1 MEHQTL
7 MPEAPAQPLPRL
19 SLPIEGMTCASCAG
33 RVERALLAV
42 PGTVEA
48 RVNLASERAQV
59 QGSAPVEALAAA
71 VRRAGYAV
79 PESAR
84 AIGVEGMTC
93 ASCAGRVERAL
104 AAVPGV
110 ASVSVNLASEQAMLR
125 LLLPVEDS
133 VLAAALAR
141 AGYRLAATPEDGAA
155 EDAAALAR
163 LSAQRRDLL
172 VAALLAAPFLVGMV
186 GMGLGRDWMPNG
198 WVQLALALPVQLW
211 FGARFYRAAWAA
223 LRAGT
228 GNMDLLVAIG
238 TSAAFGLSLVLLLQ
252 HGGGHSHALYFEAAV
267 VVILFVMLGKHLEAR
282 ARRGT
287 GAALRALLDLRPR
300 TARLLAEDGTEREVP
315 AASLVL
321 GDVVVLRP
329 GERVPVDG
337 VVEQGEAGVD
347 ESALT
352 GESRPVEKAPGASL
366 STGTV
371 VLDGRLVLRTTAV
384 GAETTLARVAALVSA
399 AQASRA
405 PVQKLVDRVA
415 AVFVPVV
422 ILIAAATL
430 GYWLWAGAG
439 VEAALLHAVAVLV
452 IACPCALGLATPAAI
467 MAGTGAAAR
476 AGILVRDAE
485 AIERGQGITLVAFD
499 KTGTLTEGQPRLAAL
514 HPAKGVA
521 EAEVLA
527 LAAALQAGSEH
538 PLARAVL
545 AAQRQAGDP
554 TPAVTGFRAL
564 PGRGVEGVV
573 EGRRLL
579 LGSPRLLAESGLE
592 MRELAEASRAEATA
606 GRSLAWLLAPHG
618 AAAQSG
624 RVVGLLA
631 FEDALKPQAAAAVQ
645 ALRDMKVEVAMLSG
659 DSPAAAEAAAR
670 VLGIT
675 QVEAEVL
682 PQAKLDAIARWRQG
696 GARIAM
702 VGDGVN
708 DAPALAAAD
717 LGIAMGTGTDVA
729 MAAAGITLMR
739 GDPALVPAALDITRR
754 TYRKLQENLAWAFA
768 YNLLGIPL
776 AAAGLLSPP
785 LAGAAMALSSVSVLT
800 NALLLS
806 RWRPHL
812 PQQTRPAA
820 GAGR

>member
-7 MPEAPAQPLPRL
+7 MPEASPQTFPRL

-42 PGTVEA
+42 PGTMEVH
-48 RVNLASERAQV
+48 VNLASEQALVR
-59 QGSAPVEALAAA
+59 GSAPAEALAAA

-79 PESAR
+79 PEVSR
-84 AIGVEGMTC
+84 SIGVEGMTC

-110 ASVSVNLASEQAMLR
+110 AAVSVNLASEQATLR

-133 VLAAALAR
+133 VLAATLAR
-141 AGYRLAATPEDGAA
+141 AGYRLAALAEDGAA
-155 EDAAALAR
+155 EEAAAAAK

-172 VAALLAAPFLVGMV
+172 LAALLAAPFMLGML
-186 GMGLGRDWMPNG
+186 GMGIGRDWMPNG
-198 WVQLALALPVQLW
+198 WVQLALAVPMQFW
-211 FGARFYRAAWAA
+211 FGARFYRAGWAA
-223 LRAGT
+223 VRAGT

-252 HGGGHSHALYFEAAV
+252 HGGGHAHVLYFEAGV

-300 TARLLAEDGTEREVP
+300 TARLRAEDGTEREVP
-315 AASLVL
+315 AASLVV

-337 VVEQGEAGVD
+337 TVEHGEAGVD

-352 GESRPVEKAPGASL
+352 GESRPVEKAPGAKL
-366 STGTV
+366 ATGTV
-371 VLDGRLVLRTTAV
+371 VLDGSLVLRATAV
-384 GAETTLARVAALVSA
+384 GGETTLARVAALVSA

-415 AVFVPVV
+415 AVFVPIV
-422 ILIAAATL
+422 IVIAAGTL
-430 GYWLWAGAG
+430 GFWLLAGAG
-439 VEAALLHAVAVLV
+439 VEAALLHAVSVLV

-485 AIERGQGITLVAFD
+485 AIERGQAITLVAFD
-499 KTGTLTEGQPRLAAL
+499 KTGTLTEGRPRLAAL
-514 HPAKGVA
+514 HAADGVA
-521 EAEVLA
+521 QAEILA
-527 LAAALQAGSEH
+527 MAAALQTGSEH

-545 AAQRQAGDP
+545 TAHQQAGGSTP
-554 TPAVTGFRAL
+554 PAVTGFRAL

-573 EGRRLL
+573 EGQRLL
-579 LGSPRLLAESGLE
+579 LGSPRMLAESGLQTGA
-592 MRELAEASRAEATA
+592 LAERGRAEAIA
-606 GRSLAWLLAPHG
+606 GRSLAWLLAP
-618 AAAQSG
+618 QSG
-624 RVVGLLA
+624 RVLGLLA
-631 FEDALKPQAAAAVQ
+631 FEDALKPQAAGAVQ
-645 ALRDMKVEVAMLSG
+645 ALRDLKVEVAMLSG
-659 DSPAAAEAAAR
+659 DSPAAAESAAR
-670 VLGIT
+670 ALGIT
-675 QVEAEVL
+675 QVAAEML
-682 PQAKLDAIARWRQG
+682 PQNKLETIARWREG

-768 YNLLGIPL
+768 FNLLGIPL
-776 AAAGLLSPP
+776 AAAGMLSPAF
-785 LAGAAMALSSVSVLT
+785 AGAAMALSSVSVLT

-806 RWRPHL
+806 RWHPRGHPRPV
-812 PQQTRPAA
+812 ASA
-820 GAGR
+820 

>member
-1 MEHQTL
+1 
-7 MPEAPAQPLPRL
+7 MPEASPQTLPRL

-71 VRRAGYAV
+71 VQRAGYVV
-79 PESAR
+79 PETQR
-84 AIGVEGMTC
+84 RIGVEGMTC

-110 ASVSVNLASEQAMLR
+110 ASASVNLASEQATLR

-155 EDAAALAR
+155 EEAAATAK

-172 VAALLAAPFLVGMV
+172 VAALLAAPFLAGMV
-186 GMGLGRDWMPNG
+186 GMGLGQDWMPNG
-198 WVQLALALPVQLW
+198 WVQLALALPMQFW
-211 FGARFYRAAWAA
+211 FGARFYRAGWAA

-252 HGGGHSHALYFEAAV
+252 HGGGHSHAQGDMLYFEAAV

-315 AASLVL
+315 AASLVV

-329 GERVPVDG
+329 GESVPVDG
-337 VVEQGEAGVD
+337 TVEQGEAGVD

-352 GESRPVEKAPGASL
+352 GESRPVEKAPGAKL
-366 STGTV
+366 STGTL
-371 VLDGRLVLRTTAV
+371 VLDGRLVLRATAV
-384 GAETTLARVAALVSA
+384 GGDTTLARVAALVSA

-422 ILIAAATL
+422 ILIAAGTL
-430 GYWLWAGAG
+430 GYWLLAGAG

-485 AIERGQGITLVAFD
+485 AIERGQSITLVAFD

-514 HPAKGVA
+514 HPAKGM
-521 EAEVLA
+521 ERHKLLN

-545 AAQRQAGDP
+545 AAQRQEAGVI
-554 TPAVTGFRAL
+554 PAVTGFRAL
-564 PGRGVEGVV
+564 PGRGVEAMV
-573 EGRRLL
+573 EGQRLV
-579 LGSPRLLAESGLE
+579 LGSPRMLAESGLE
-592 MRELAEASRAEATA
+592 ARELAEWGRAEATA
-606 GRSLAWLLAPHG
+606 GRSLAWLLAPQAG
-618 AAAQSG
+618 Q
-624 RVVGLLA
+624 VLGLLA
-631 FEDALKPQAAAAVQ
+631 FEDALKPQAAGAVQ
-645 ALRDMKVEVAMLSG
+645 ALRDLKVEVAMLSG
-659 DSPAAAEAAAR
+659 DSPAAAQAAAR
-670 VLGIT
+670 ALGIT
-675 QVEAEVL
+675 RVESEVL
-682 PQAKLDAIARWRQG
+682 PQHKLEAIEAWRRD
-696 GARIAM
+696 GARVAM

-806 RWRPHL
+806 RWRPAK
-812 PQQTRPAA
+812 P
-820 GAGR
+820 GAQASRA